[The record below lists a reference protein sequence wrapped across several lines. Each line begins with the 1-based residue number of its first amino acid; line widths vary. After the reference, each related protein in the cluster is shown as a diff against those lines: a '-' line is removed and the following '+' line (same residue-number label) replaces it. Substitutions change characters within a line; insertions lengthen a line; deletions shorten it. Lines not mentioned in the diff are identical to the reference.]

1 MAKINI
7 KIEGQSYQVEEG
19 LTILEAAKECGYEIP
34 SLCAYNHG
42 ECSLASCRVCLVEA
56 TGARGLVA
64 SCVYP
69 ISEGMEIT
77 ISSPKATA
85 ARRASVE
92 LILSNH
98 SMNCQQCDKNGHC
111 ELLYVAQVVG
121 ARENKFVGSKT
132 PITVD
137 EISPSIIRDTSKCIL
152 CGRCVSRCV
161 AAHGTGILGFEKRG
175 FSTIVSPAANRSFAT
190 SPCILCGQC
199 VNVCP
204 TGALMEKSEIDK
216 VDEARRAGKYLVVQ
230 TAPAIRA
237 TLGEEFGY
245 KIGTP
250 VTGQMVAALRRLGF
264 NKVYDTNFGADLTIM
279 EEANELLARIKDGGV
294 LPMITSCSPGWI
306 NYAEYYYGDQLDH
319 LSSCKSPHQMQGAI
333 IKSYFAEK
341 NGLKPEDIFVVSIMP
356 CTAKKF
362 EKERPQLQ
370 KNGIKDVDAVL
381 TTREL
386 AKLIKRSGINFAKLP
401 NEEFDQDLMGEYTGA
416 GVIFGATGGVMEAAL
431 RTAYHELTGKE
442 YEAVEFTAVRG
453 MQGLKEATL
462 NIAGS
467 EIKVAVASGMRNAK
481 VLMDEIRSGKS
492 PYTFIEI
499 MGCPGGCVNGG
510 GQPYVKPCFLPNE
523 DNNILDTYKEKRAKA
538 LYSEDERDAQYGKW
552 QSIRLIKEILLKLC
566 YGIENAIDVE
576 KLISPLYILHDYRIY
591 LDHLLSMEKQ
601 ESIVCVIFCCLIDNS
616 YRLSFFFISKGEMF
630 SL

>member
-77 ISSPKATA
+77 ISSPNATA

-98 SMNCQQCDKNGHC
+98 SMNCQQCEKNGHC

-175 FSTIVSPAANRSFAT
+175 FSTIVSPAENRSFAT

-523 DNNILDTYKEKRAKA
+523 DNNILDTYKEKRAQA
-538 LYSEDERDAQYGKW
+538 LYSEDERQKVRQSHNNKQVQKLYSDFLGKPN
-552 QSIRLIKEILLKLC
+552 SHKAHELLHTTYVSRERFPK
-566 YGIENAIDVE
+566 N
-576 KLISPLYILHDYRIY
+576 K
-591 LDHLLSMEKQ
+591 
-601 ESIVCVIFCCLIDNS
+601 
-616 YRLSFFFISKGEMF
+616 
-630 SL
+630 